1 MSNSATYNYKHYKQA
16 QVVGQQPQTPQQTDP
31 QPSQLEA
38 FYNNAKSVVSG
49 YAARIP
55 AIILAINRVMH
66 ANKIRRIP
74 TEINQ
79 YISMASKV
87 GMTQEAR
94 FLSQALLAEP
104 DATRSVFAR
113 AILTYAD
120 TRAAGYLKN
129 YNQKIPIKDL
139 AKQILNLENEIDF
152 AAQRAQ
158 PVEELM
164 QQLRSLKSQLSAKDF
179 LGIEINILENR
190 IKFATERGQSVKAIQ
205 ELTQQL
211 NSLKKTDVFTNP
223 KLTSMFTADE
233 LVLLAKDP
241 SATAESLLKY
251 PDKWRQSIR
260 TIVKSDPT
268 IANGKNILPLD
279 KIAMDQANLGKGNRL
294 LSAIEEINAT
304 VKNPALNKV
313 TTLIRDN
320 ASHMPNVI
328 FGVLGTIL
336 STTDLIQH
344 INKMRSRSNYNLS
357 TMSEE
362 ERAQY
367 TEDIYYFVT
376 KCINVIGNVML
387 TFPPTAALGGLI
399 LGVTFAMDFAPG
411 AAKSLGTNLA
421 HMDPE
426 DFLLLGTP
434 SGQLEFFNKAKN
446 KRYFENEQQMQAIQQ
461 QAEQNLS
468 VAADTS
474 DPDVQAVL
482 TYIKGRLP
490 LYSNGIKVNKAALM
504 GKAIQDFLSSNEA
517 KTWENPEKWKWL
529 EERNANDMKYKNLTT
544 AIAQMSKEL
553 PTKPN
558 PEPNQGSN
566 YPQVYNNNQF
576 GSQAYRNTG
585 QIQQNY
591 IPNARY
597 KTT

>member
-1 MSNSATYNYKHYKQA
+1 MSNSATYNYKNYKQA
-16 QVVGQQPQTPQQTDP
+16 QVVGQQPQTPQQPPIPQQTDS
-31 QPSQLEA
+31 QPSQA
-38 FYNNAKSVVSG
+38 QQYFNNAVSAVSG
-49 YAARIP
+49 YSARIP
-55 AIILAINRVMH
+55 AVILAINRVMH
-66 ANKIRRIP
+66 ANKIARIP

-79 YISMASKV
+79 YIAMASRV

-120 TRAAGYLKN
+120 TRAANYLTNYVGQKN
-129 YNQKIPIKDL
+129 ANFNIPELLTKFTSDEIELLKTKFPNMNNIEG
-139 AKQILNLENEIDF
+139 AMLENPNKFRD
-152 AAQRAQ
+152 A
-158 PVEELM
+158 
-164 QQLRSLKSQLSAKDF
+164 LR
-179 LGIEINILENR
+179 N
-190 IKFATERGQSVKAIQ
+190 
-205 ELTQQL
+205 
-211 NSLKKTDVFTNP
+211 
-223 KLTSMFTADE
+223 
-233 LVLLAKDP
+233 
-241 SATAESLLKY
+241 
-251 PDKWRQSIR
+251 
-260 TIVKSDPT
+260 IVKNTPQV
-268 IANGKNILPLD
+268 AEGKNILPLD
-279 KIAMDQANLGKGNRL
+279 KIAMDQANIGKGNRL

-304 VKNPALNKV
+304 VENPALQKV

-328 FGVLGTIL
+328 FGILGTIL

-344 INKMRSRSNYNLS
+344 INKMRSRKQNVPERM
-357 TMSEE
+357 TDE

-411 AAKSLGTNLA
+411 VAKSLGT
-421 HMDPE
+421 
-426 DFLLLGTP
+426 
-434 SGQLEFFNKAKN
+434 KAGG
-446 KRYFENEQQMQAIQQ
+446 FENEQQMQAIQQ

-490 LYSNGIKVNKAALM
+490 LYSNGLEVNKAALM

-544 AIAQMSKEL
+544 AIAQMSKAL
-553 PTKPN
+553 PTKPV
-558 PEPNQGSN
+558 STTN
-566 YPQVYNNNQF
+566 YQQVYNNNQF